1 MTTTFEDLTQT
12 SGDLNC
18 TSCEVVEDQSAYWTP
33 ALYWQG
39 DDGTTELVEQVGGML
54 A

>member
-1 MTTTFEDLTQT
+1 MSTTYEDLTQT
-12 SGDLNC
+12 GGDLNC

-33 ALYWQG
+33 ALYWQADNG
-39 DDGTTELVEQVGGML
+39 STELVQQVGGML